1 MVALLV
7 VGFIISCL
15 VVDSIQLHYSTHKAK
30 ETKTLKPIHV

>member
-15 VVDSIQLHYSTHKAK
+15 VVDSVQLHFSTHKAK
-30 ETKTLKPIHV
+30 ETKTLKPINV